1 MTDHP
6 EGTARRRAL
15 SKDAIDLLQA
25 VARRVEVARRL
36 EFGAGEAVLRSIVDA
51 TVALF
56 QAEASSIA
64 LHDSAEDRL
73 VFRVAAGEHGQGVV
87 GRSVPSGEG
96 LVGYVFTTGQAL
108 AISDVAADP
117 RFGRSFSEQTAY
129 VPKGIVAVPLIDR
142 EGTIGVLEVLDK
154 LDGLPFT
161 LRDIEVAGVFAAQA
175 TVAIRASRVERET
188 GELLGSVLRGI
199 LGDETAGAETR
210 NEARPSPVDELV
222 SAAVVGLDGRDDGR
236 LWALADQ
243 VARLRR
249 VDPGSVELVT
259 EILGALARRADRDRS
274 VGGRFRTR

>member
-1 MTDHP
+1 MSG
-6 EGTARRRAL
+6 EGSAGSGRIEDAHRDGAL
-15 SKDAIDLLQA
+15 STSAMEALQA

-64 LHDSAEDRL
+64 LYDPVEDRL

-87 GRSVPSGEG
+87 GLSVPSGEG
-96 LVGYVFTTGQAL
+96 LVGYVYTTGQAL
-108 AISDVAADP
+108 ALSDVVNDA
-117 RFGRSFSEQTAY
+117 RFGRTFAEQTSY
-129 VPKGIVAVPLIDR
+129 VPRAIVAVPLLDD

-154 LDGLPFT
+154 RDLSPFT
-161 LRDIEVAGVFAAQA
+161 LRDIELASVFAAQA

-188 GELLGSVLRGI
+188 AELLGSVLRGL
-199 LGDETAGAETR
+199 LGDEAKPA
-210 NEARPSPVDELV
+210 PVAELV
-222 SAAVVGLDGRDDGR
+222 AKAVAGLTGDDDGR

-249 VDPGSVELVT
+249 VDPGRIELVT
-259 EILGALARRADRDRS
+259 EIIDALGRQAERDRA
-274 VGGRFRTR
+274 VGDRFRSR

>member
-1 MTDHP
+1 MSG
-6 EGTARRRAL
+6 EGSAGSGRIEDAHRDGAL
-15 SKDAIDLLQA
+15 STSAMEALQA

-64 LHDSAEDRL
+64 LYDPVEDRL

-87 GRSVPSGEG
+87 GLSVPSGEG
-96 LVGYVFTTGQAL
+96 LVGYVYTTGQAL
-108 AISDVAADP
+108 ALSDVVNDA
-117 RFGRSFSEQTAY
+117 RFGRTFAEQTSY
-129 VPKGIVAVPLIDR
+129 VPRAIVAVPLLDD

-154 LDGLPFT
+154 RDLSPFT
-161 LRDIEVAGVFAAQA
+161 LRDIELASVFAAQA

-188 GELLGSVLRGI
+188 AELLGSVLRGL
-199 LGDETAGAETR
+199 LGDEAKPA
-210 NEARPSPVDELV
+210 PVAELV
-222 SAAVVGLDGRDDGR
+222 AKAVAGLTGDDDGR

-249 VDPGSVELVT
+249 VDPGRIELVT
-259 EILGALARRADRDRS
+259 EIIDALGRQAERDRAA
-274 VGGRFRTR
+274 GDRFRSR